1 MSKSGRE
8 RPDNASHLEERQTR
22 REATDVK
29 TNADTARE
37 FGHNKLGKILDKKAD
52 ELNQQADAMRDKRK
66 G

>member
-8 RPDNASHLEERQTR
+8 RPDNASHLVERQTR

-37 FGHNKLGKILDKKAD
+37 FGHNKLGKLLDEKAGD
-52 ELNQQADAMRDKRK
+52 LNRQADAMRDKRK